1 MLHELEI
8 KGDGMVGELVELAKR
23 SVLVDGCDELVVPS
37 LVAADGDQAATR
49 YIEFFTAQIR
59 NQNTRAAYSRATS
72 RFLAWCEMVGL
83 SLQAIRPVH
92 VAAWVEQLSREH
104 SAPTVKQQLAAVRM
118 LFDWL
123 VVGQVVPHNPAASV
137 RGPKHSTAK
146 GKTRM
151 PTRDE
156 AKALLAAIPTDG
168 LVGLRDRALIGTL
181 LFTFARVSAAISM
194 RVEDYYPVGKR
205 WWLRLHEKGGK
216 DHEMPAH
223 HTLQEYLDAYIEA
236 AGISEGRKSPLFRSA
251 EGRTGRL
258 AGEAMHRTDVYR
270 MIGRRAEAAGIA
282 THIGCHSWRARGIT
296 AYLENGGLLEHAQQ
310 MAAHS
315 SARTTKLYDRRGE
328 TISLDE
334 VERIAL

>member
-1 MLHELEI
+1 MTISLT
-8 KGDGMVGELVELAKR
+8 MVR
-23 SVLVDGCDELVVPS
+23 SITVGTNADAIPS
-37 LVAADGDQAATR
+37 VIINQGRQVTVR

-59 NQNTRAAYSRATS
+59 NQNTRAAYARACEH
-72 RFLAWCEMVGL
+72 FLGWCLKMSL
-83 SLQAIRPVH
+83 SLPAIQPVH
-92 VAAWVEQLSREH
+92 VAAWVEQLIRDGR

-151 PTRDE
+151 PTREE
-156 AKALLAAIPTDG
+156 AKALLTAIPSDG
-168 LVGLRDRALIGTL
+168 LVGLRDRALIGTM
-181 LFTFARVSAAISM
+181 LFTFARVSAALAM

-236 AGISEGRKSPLFRSA
+236 TGIGEDRKGPLFRSA

-258 AGEAMHRTDVYR
+258 TEQAMHRTDVYR
-270 MIGRRAEAAGIA
+270 MIGRRAAASDVA

-310 MAAHS
+310 MAAHA

-328 TISLDE
+328 MISLDE
-334 VERIAL
+334 VERIVL